1 MRDVKR
7 RASNSEDCADRE
19 TLRSA
24 DVKIDLIRRRLR
36 DQVPGPPRE
45 GRDVHAAVAVVF
57 RERADSLDVL
67 LIERALRQG
76 DPWSGHMAFPGGR
89 LEPRDPSS
97 RHAAERETLEEV
109 GVDLA
114 AAEYLGPVSDLS
126 GGPRK
131 SPTLIVAAHA
141 FFTEEDQPL
150 RLDPAEVRS
159 AFWFPLKAMLDET
172 RRVDYSTPE
181 RPGIHYPGILVGIP
195 GRHVV
200 WGLTYRF
207 LGDLLEVLG
216 HRIPRG
222 PSSESGSRPRHARTG
237 RGG

>member
-1 MRDVKR
+1 M
-7 RASNSEDCADRE
+7 
-19 TLRSA
+19 
-24 DVKIDLIRRRLR
+24 KIDLIRQRLR
-36 DQVPGPPRE
+36 EHVPRAVSEGP
-45 GRDVHAAVAVVF
+45 DVHAAVAVVF
-57 RERADSLDVL
+57 REAAESLEVL
-67 LIERALRQG
+67 LIERALREG

-89 LEPRDPSS
+89 LEPEDPSS

-131 SPTLIVAAHA
+131 SPKLIVAAHA
-141 FFTEEDQPL
+141 FFTPAEQPF
-150 RLDPAEVRS
+150 RLDPEEVRS
-159 AFWFPLKAMLDET
+159 AFWFPLKEMLDET

-181 RPGIHYPGILVGIP
+181 RPGIRYPGILVGIP

-216 HRIPRG
+216 HSIPRN
-222 PSSESGSRPRHARTG
+222 PSLGSGS
-237 RGG
+237 